1 MDAPVG
7 IMSNKLNKV
16 MERIRQEKERDYT
29 YLEKCKTPPL
39 TALAIE
45 INSFCNRKCPWCPN
59 HTNRRG
65 VEYLDDAVFYK
76 VVDELRE
83 MKFEGKITFN
93 LFNEPLLNRRILV
106 FIEYIRKNI
115 PSCFIYLNTNG
126 DMLKLD
132 FWRALR
138 IRGLDS
144 ANVSQYDGRINENIQ
159 EILTELDAEE
169 KKRFHVRLFPS
180 QKNRLS
186 DWAGLVPSDRNV
198 KKPLTKSCDRPF
210 YQLCVDYRGRVV
222 LCCHDY
228 FSWITIGNA
237 GREPIAELWDHEVFR
252 YYRTKL
258 LELDRA
264 SLELCR
270 SCGD

>member
-1 MDAPVG
+1 
-7 IMSNKLNKV
+7 MSEKLNKIQ
-16 MERIRQEKERDYT
+16 ERIRQEKQRDSS
-29 YLEKCKTPPL
+29 YLERCETPPL
-39 TALAIE
+39 SSLAIE

-59 HTNRRG
+59 HSNHRG
-65 VEYLDDAVFYK
+65 VEYLDDEVFYK

-93 LFNEPLLNRRILV
+93 LFNEPLLDRRILV

-126 DMLKLD
+126 DMLKRDLWLD
-132 FWRALR
+132 LR
-138 IRGLDS
+138 KRGLDF
-144 ANVSQYDGRINENIQ
+144 ANISQYDGKINENIQ
-159 EILTELDAEE
+159 KILAELTTEE

-180 QKNRLS
+180 QINRLS
-186 DWAGLVPSDRNV
+186 DWAGLVPSGRNV
-198 KKPLTKSCDRPF
+198 KKPLAKSCERPF
-210 YQLCVDYRGRVV
+210 YQLCVDYKGRVV

-228 FSWITIGNA
+228 FSLITIGDA
-237 GREPIAELWDHEVFR
+237 GREPIADLWDHEVFR

-258 LELDRA
+258 LEGDRA